1 MPTTHNSLP
10 ASSDRYHDGHGE
22 ASLYHDSHGHVWSGN
37 PNYTLTQ
44 LIPELKINLGSSL
57 DIGSGEGADVA
68 WLASLGWKAVGL
80 EPSDVAV
87 ERSRELSSN
96 ATFIQGQAPQ
106 DLDRCGGP
114 FDLVTG
120 FYIPIAG
127 EEVWRAIARQ
137 VTDGGYLIYV
147 HHNLDELRAKGH
159 PLLGR
164 DDLLMPF
171 DATDLVPS
179 DVWEIVV
186 HETRHRE
193 IVGGHGHHHHLDDVV
208 VLKRRKK

>member
-1 MPTTHNSLP
+1 MSTTHNSLP
-10 ASSDRYHDGHGE
+10 ASSDKHHDERGE
-22 ASLYHDSHGHVWSGN
+22 ASLYYDSHGHVWSGN

-44 LIPELKINLGSSL
+44 LIPELKINLGYSL

-68 WLASLGWKAVGL
+68 WLAGLGWRAVGL
-80 EPSDVAV
+80 EPSDIAV
-87 ERSRELSSN
+87 ERSRELASN

-120 FYIPIAG
+120 FYIPVAG
-127 EEVWRAIARQ
+127 EKVWRDISRQ
-137 VTDGGYLIYV
+137 VADGGYLIYV

-171 DATDLVPS
+171 DAADLAPS
-179 DVWEIVV
+179 DAWDIVV
-186 HETRHRE
+186 RETRHRE
-193 IVGGHGHHHHLDDVV
+193 IAGGHGHHHHLDDVV
-208 VLKRRKK
+208 VLKRRMK

>member
-1 MPTTHNSLP
+1 M
-10 ASSDRYHDGHGE
+10 
-22 ASLYHDSHGHVWSGN
+22 
-37 PNYTLTQ
+37 
-44 LIPELKINLGSSL
+44 
-57 DIGSGEGADVA
+57 
-68 WLASLGWKAVGL
+68 

-106 DLDRCGGP
+106 DLDQCGGP

-127 EEVWRAIARQ
+127 EEAWRAIARQ
-137 VTDGGYLIYV
+137 VADGGYLIYV
-147 HHNLDELRAKGH
+147 HHNLDELRTKGH

-171 DATDLVPS
+171 DAADLAPS
-179 DVWEIVV
+179 DAWEIVV

>member
-1 MPTTHNSLP
+1 MSTTHNSLP

-147 HHNLDELRAKGH
+147 HHNLDELRAKDH

-186 HETRHRE
+186 QETRHRE